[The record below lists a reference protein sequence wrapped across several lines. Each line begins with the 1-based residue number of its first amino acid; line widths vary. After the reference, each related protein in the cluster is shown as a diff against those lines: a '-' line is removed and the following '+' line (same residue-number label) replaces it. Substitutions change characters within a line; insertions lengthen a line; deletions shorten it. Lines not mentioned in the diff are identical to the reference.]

1 MNASNITSMNS
12 LGLEQPGG
20 KFHMG
25 STPLGATKNRHFCAA
40 PESLEV
46 LFVPKNYHLIR
57 RGHNL
62 LRFLVQ
68 KANYSLSQQ
77 SGKTSQEK
85 KQTTNQPNQTSQCVS
100 RHWKCSHTLFL
111 QPFPG
116 LMNAELIQPPVH
128 VFRSSHMVTKENRQ
142 EENGGWNP
150 NLKCPVMPSRD
161 SNSWEALKALFARQM
176 RLDSPFPM
184 PRNKEWNEKGFAT
197 HCKNAPMPN
206 AP

>member
-85 KQTTNQPNQTSQCVS
+85 KTNNKSTQ
-100 RHWKCSHTLFL
+100 
-111 QPFPG
+111 
-116 LMNAELIQPPVH
+116 
-128 VFRSSHMVTKENRQ
+128 
-142 EENGGWNP
+142 
-150 NLKCPVMPSRD
+150 
-161 SNSWEALKALFARQM
+161 SNFSVRFKALEVQSHLVPSTFPWFDECRAYPATSPCLPFQSHGDQRKSPRRKR
-176 RLDSPFPM
+176 RLESKPKM
-184 PRNKEWNEKGFAT
+184 PG
-197 HCKNAPMPN
+197 NAQQGQQ
-206 AP
+206 